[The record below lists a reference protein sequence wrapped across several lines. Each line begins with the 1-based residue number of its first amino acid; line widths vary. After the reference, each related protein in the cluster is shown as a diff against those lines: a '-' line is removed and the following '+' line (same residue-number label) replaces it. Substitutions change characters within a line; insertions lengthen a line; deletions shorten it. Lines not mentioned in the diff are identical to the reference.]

1 MRRLPPIVRVF
12 LVALLQTAALISLS
26 PPLAH
31 GSEWFVAPGGT
42 GDGSPGSPLGS
53 IQDGI
58 DLAAAGDVILVS
70 PGTYSESLTTERD
83 GAPALPIVVQAETP
97 GSATITASGRVLDVA
112 HAHHHFIGLIFDGQ
126 YGAADTVKIRDAAE
140 GTLLRAVE
148 VLHSSR
154 DCVDVGSTTDVL
166 IEDSLIHHCLYY
178 VGDVRDD
185 AHGVVA
191 RAARRLVIRRTEI
204 HTFSG
209 DAVQLDPT
217 RSAPGWDDITIEGC
231 LFWLAPLAA
240 PENGLPAGLR
250 TGENAVDT
258 KTWSGDLRGR
268 LVIRDTVAWGF
279 RDSISYMAAFNLKE
293 KVDVLADGVTVF
305 DSEIAF
311 RTRGAGLGDES
322 GAWVRVQNA
331 VIHTVD
337 QAFRYED
344 EIQHIDV
351 YNTTLGSGIGEA
363 FHESGTESTPVVARN
378 LLVLGPGL
386 PSEAQ
391 GEASNLAVGEDVF
404 VDAGL
409 HDYRLRS
416 GSSPIDAGSAVVGV
430 DQDRLGVERPQGSAV
445 DVGAYEFTTEVFSD
459 GFESGDASQWL

>member
-1 MRRLPPIVRVF
+1 MRRLPPLVTAVLVTLF
-12 LVALLQTAALISLS
+12 PTVALSSVSPSPALE
-26 PPLAH
+26 
-31 GSEWFVAPGGT
+31 SEWFVAPGGT
-42 GDGSPGSPLGS
+42 GDGSRGSALGS
-53 IQDGI
+53 IQDAI
-58 DLAAAGDVILVS
+58 DLAVAGDVILVA
-70 PGTYSESLTTERD
+70 PGTYSENLTSQRD
-83 GAPALPIVVQAETP
+83 GTLAAPIVVQAETP
-97 GSATITASGRVLDVA
+97 GSVTITASGRVLDVV
-112 HAHHHFIGLIFDGQ
+112 HAHQHFVGLIFDGQ
-126 YGAADTVKIRDAAE
+126 YGASDTVKIRDAAQ
-140 GTLLRAVE
+140 GTQLREVE

-191 RAARRLVIRRTEI
+191 RAARRLVIRGTEI

-217 RSAPGWDDITIEGC
+217 RIAPGWDDITIEGC

-279 RDSISYMAAFNLKE
+279 RDSINYMAAFNLKE

-311 RTRGAGLGDES
+311 RTRGKGLGDDS

-351 YNTTLGSGIGEA
+351 YHTTLGNGIGEA

-404 VDAGL
+404 VDATL

-416 GSSPIDAGSAVVGV
+416 GSSPIDAGSTVANV
-430 DQDRLGVERPQGSAV
+430 DQDRLGVHRPQGAAV
-445 DVGAYEFTTEVFSD
+445 DVGAFEFTPALFSD
-459 GFESGDASQWL
+459 DFESGDISRWL